1 MFLFSIFIIFI
12 IFSILIYIVIR
23 YIDIRHKNLLV
34 LSTSIIFI
42 FTHVLYFNSLGYSVE
57 AKLPPKFN
65 LLYKYKSNEYLYM
78 MIKNIDNK
86 YGPRLFKFKYSIELE
101 QILDDALREASRGT
115 NLIGIYNSS
124 NSDNSYGI
132 KFKKVKRKL
141 PIK

>member
-1 MFLFSIFIIFI
+1 M
-12 IFSILIYIVIR
+12 
-23 YIDIRHKNLLV
+23 
-34 LSTSIIFI
+34 
-42 FTHVLYFNSLGYSVE
+42 
-57 AKLPPKFN
+57 PPKFN